1 MNLSYSLNKKINLAI
16 LTLLLLSINFVS
28 AWTGPPGAP
37 PACPAGS
44 VGCAELLDVNKD
56 QSIGGIKTFTGTAIF
71 NNPITIG
78 APTSSSHAAT
88 RGYVDSVSGA
98 IPLGRTS
105 GDTGTG
111 YLLYAG
117 TTRTPGRL
125 YGGTTA
131 PSGTIRLNY
140 DGYLYATQLYDG
152 GTRVAISTRN
162 IGTGDGL
169 LGGGN

>member
-1 MNLSYSLNKKINLAI
+1 MNLSYFLNKKINLAI
-16 LTLLLLSINFVS
+16 LTLLLLSINSIS

-44 VGCAELLDVNKD
+44 VGCAELLDVNRD

-71 NNPITIG
+71 NNPIIIG

-105 GDTGTG
+105 GDT
-111 YLLYAG
+111 
-117 TTRTPGRL
+117 
-125 YGGTTA
+125 
-131 PSGTIRLNY
+131 
-140 DGYLYATQLYDG
+140 
-152 GTRVAISTRN
+152 
-162 IGTGDGL
+162 
-169 LGGGN
+169 